1 MPDQKLENLLNL
13 ALDVPEEEREKSM
26 DLDVG
31 YNREANTWD
40 TGRQRINTTLCRGG
54 MEICRIRSW
63 KIF

>member
-40 TGRQRINTTLCRGG
+40 LIV
-54 MEICRIRSW
+54 
-63 KIF
+63 KY